1 MPRSALTTFRAP
13 LIAAVLALMAAAGTL
28 GAPAGH
34 AHALTNCTVSDS
46 SLDAEE
52 QSFLTLI
59 NNYRAQNNA
68 GALGASTN
76 LNRAAEWLSEDMSAR
91 AYFSHTDSLGRDPST
106 RAVDCGYPSGAG
118 ENIAA
123 GTAWD
128 TALEVFN
135 AWKASP
141 GHNGN
146 MLNSSYKQIGIARF
160 YRAGSPY
167 SWYWTTDFGLDNDGT
182 SGGAAPP
189 PSTIA
194 KAAMSSP
201 ALGSTLPGAATTF
214 TWTAGSGALQY
225 SLWVGRSAGASDLH
239 SGFVGSSR
247 SQLVSGLP
255 TDGSTVYVRLRTQ
268 FSTGWQYT
276 DYTYRASAG
285 ATSTPVAGTK
295 AAMTSPAGGST
306 IRGGSATF
314 RWTSATGALKYRVY
328 VGTTRGGSD
337 LYLGTATT
345 ALNATIR
352 GLPTNGRTLYVRL
365 WTKLASGWVY
375 TDYTYGTGP

>member
-1 MPRSALTTFRAP
+1 MRRFALTTFRAP
-13 LIAAVLALMAAAGTL
+13 MAGAALLLILAAATL
-28 GAPAGH
+28 AAPAPH

-46 SLDAEE
+46 SLETEE
-52 QSFLTLI
+52 QAFLTLI
-59 NNYRAQNNA
+59 NNYRAQNNV

-76 LNRAAEWLSEDMSAR
+76 LNRASDWLSEDMSAK

-128 TALEVFN
+128 TAQEAFN

-146 MLNSSYKQIGIARF
+146 MLNSSYTQIGIARF

-167 SWYWTTDFGLDNDGT
+167 GWYWTTDFGLDNDGT
-182 SGGAAPP
+182 SGGGTTATPTP
-189 PSTIA
+189 A
-194 KAAMSSP
+194 KATMSSP
-201 ALGSTLPGAATTF
+201 AAGSTLPGASATF
-214 TWTAGSGALQY
+214 KWTTGTGALQY
-225 SLWVGRSAGASDLH
+225 SLWVGRAAGGSDVY
-239 SGFVGSSR
+239 SGFVGSSL
-247 SQLVSGLP
+247 SQLVSALP

-268 FSTGWQYT
+268 FSTGWQYN
-276 DYTYRASAG
+276 DYTYRAATG
-285 ATSTPVAGTK
+285 TTSTTTSSTK
-295 AAMTSPAGGST
+295 ATMTSPVGGST
-306 IRGGSATF
+306 IRGGSVTF

-337 LYLGTATT
+337 LYLDSGIT
-345 ALNATIR
+345 ALNATIG

-365 WTKLASGWVY
+365 WTKLPSGWVY
-375 TDYTYGTGP
+375 NDYTYGTGP